1 MSFKKT
7 DKKGKKSPSGIARNT
22 LSTSPP
28 SAGSSCMPE
37 GARAKLLELFGQIE
51 NQFEQMYAD
60 NSACESIM
68 ELFQWQ
74 ELAVFC

>member
-7 DKKGKKSPSGIARNT
+7 DKKGKKSPSGNARNT

-28 SAGSSCMPE
+28 GAGTSSMPD

-51 NQFEQMYAD
+51 SQFEQMYAD
-60 NSACESIM
+60 NSACK
-68 ELFQWQ
+68 ELFHEHQ
-74 ELAVFC
+74 LAVFG